1 MELFYQHIVS
11 NGTFLPPQKKI
22 TFSMTIW
29 CGLRPNSLT
38 LENIKN
44 RIKNINCQACIA
56 MIRIEMGNRV
66 DKEQF
71 SVIIKHNS

>member
-1 MELFYQHIVS
+1 
-11 NGTFLPPQKKI
+11 
-22 TFSMTIW
+22 MTIW